1 MKDADSSDSSDDGVT
16 PAAVPVSALLR
27 LLTALGGVFTL
38 SRVVREHDKQ
48 INRIY
53 EDMTAWARDEARKEP
68 RR

>member
-1 MKDADSSDSSDDGVT
+1 VT